1 MALLLIC
8 PTTAPE
14 PWVNA
19 LKGYASDID
28 VRVWP
33 DDENREEIEFA
44 LTWEHPE
51 GVLQQYPNLK
61 CISSMGAGIDHF
73 LTDRRFP
80 SGVPVVRIVDPEL
93 IQSMSEYV
101 VAVTLSYFRQFDT
114 YRERQLKRSWR
125 QEPAP
130 RARKICVGIMGLGRL
145 GGDAALKLKALG
157 FRLIGWT
164 RSPKDLEGV
173 ETFVG
178 DAQLDNFLS
187 MANILICLLPLTSK
201 TKDILNRN
209 TFLKLP
215 QGAYVINVGRGQH
228 LVEEDLLQA
237 LDSGHLAGA
246 CLDVFREEP
255 LPPDH
260 PFWSHPKVFVT
271 PHISSITDPV
281 SVAPQV
287 IENYNRAR
295 SGASLLYAI
304 ELEREY

>member
-1 MALLLIC
+1 MLLIC
-8 PTTAPE
+8 PKTDPE
-14 PWVNA
+14 PWVKA

-28 VRVWP
+28 MRVWP
-33 DDENREEIEFA
+33 HDENREEIEFA

-51 GVLQQYPNLK
+51 GVLQRYPNLK

-73 LTDRRFP
+73 LNDRRFP

-101 VAVTLSYFRQFDT
+101 VAATLSFFRQFDT
-114 YRERQLKRSWR
+114 YRGRQLKRSWR
-125 QEPAP
+125 PEPAL
-130 RARKICVGIMGLGRL
+130 RARKISVGIMGLGRL
-145 GGDAALKLKALG
+145 GKDAALKLRALG
-157 FRLIGWT
+157 FRVLGWV
-164 RSPKDLEGV
+164 RSPKDLEGI

-178 DAQLDNFLS
+178 DAELDNFLS
-187 MANILICLLPLTSK
+187 MANVLICLLPLTSK
-201 TKDILNRN
+201 TKDILNQN

-215 QGAYVINVGRGQH
+215 QGAYVINVGRGPH
-228 LVEEDLLQA
+228 LVDEDLLQA

-295 SGASLLYAI
+295 SGAPLLYAV